1 MVNLALY
8 SDQIVPENRA
18 IDLGLLAMMAALGL
32 GTRIAYIPSG
42 PEPDHRFFD
51 DRKQYYRT
59 YGLEMSL
66 FYDPEEPHGSEERDA
81 LFACDAIHLTG
92 GHTADYLQRL
102 RRSGMLPLLREW
114 AVGGGVL
121 IGTSAGAILMTPTI
135 ATDALFTDEIPETR
149 MKEAA
154 LDLVP
159 FEFFPHLDEKAAY
172 LKELVHYSKFTKRPI
187 LACNDGDG
195 IVVSNGRA
203 NSIGEPV
210 WIADGDVRQPNDIR
224 LDGLV
229 LSHES

>member
-18 IDLGLLAMMAALGL
+18 IDLGLLAMMTALGL

-51 DRKQYYRT
+51 DRRQYYRT
-59 YGLEMSL
+59 YGLDMSL
-66 FYDPEEPHGSEERDA
+66 FYDPEHPHGGEETDA

-102 RRSGMLPLLREW
+102 RRSGMLPLLRDW
-114 AVGGGVL
+114 ALAGGVL

-135 ATDALFTDEIPETR
+135 ATDALFTGETPETR
-149 MKEAA
+149 MKETA

-159 FEFFPHLDEKAAY
+159 FEFFPHLNEEATY
-172 LKELVHYSKFTKRPI
+172 LKELVRYSKFTTRPI
-187 LACNDGDG
+187 IACNDGDG
-195 IVVSNGRA
+195 IIVSNRRA
-203 NSIGEPV
+203 IGIGKPV
-210 WIADGDVRQPNDIR
+210 WIAGGDVRHPEDIR

-229 LSHES
+229 LQHES